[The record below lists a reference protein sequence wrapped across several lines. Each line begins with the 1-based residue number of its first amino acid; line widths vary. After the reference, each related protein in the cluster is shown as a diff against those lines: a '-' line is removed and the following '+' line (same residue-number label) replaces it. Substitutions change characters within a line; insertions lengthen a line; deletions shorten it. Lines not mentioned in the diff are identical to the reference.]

1 MTPLLAAVAVIL
13 SVVTPPFVVASAA
26 DLDSEWVTETD
37 FVTVSPGRSATFQ
50 VFFRNTGTRT
60 WIKGTDTQID
70 LAACLDDKITCDRE
84 PTNRRFDPGTWL
96 SRTRYAAQSQAS
108 VPPGGIAAFRYEVV
122 VPGDQ
127 PPGTYRFYGA
137 LVRRTTGVAIHP
149 DGYFHELTVPAAGC
163 APGTVVLAPSFRQR
177 QVGFPFEQTA
187 VVTCTDGKPATDVHV
202 TFTVQP
208 SAIDTR
214 SSNLERT
221 AITDR
226 NGIATVTWSRTD
238 PGTDTV
244 SAYVTS
250 RPVVRGGAIA
260 RWTVA
265 LRVLECLPT
274 LPVRQANDTTRTFD
288 LTAWDQATGSALSSS
303 ILNVGVRTF
312 IPTGAATVNGASVA
326 RLNVGATGVRVTTDT
341 AGKVRIVLV
350 GADATVEL
358 RVFIDANANGVLED
372 TEFREDCAS
381 TSFAPG

>member
-1 MTPLLAAVAVIL
+1 MTGLLVALVL
-13 SVVTPPFVVASAA
+13 VAASATQSGTAAPA

-37 FVTVSPGRSATFQ
+37 FVTVTPGRSATFQ

-70 LAACLDDKITCDRE
+70 LAACLDDKVTCDRE
-84 PTNRRFDPGTWL
+84 PATKRFDPGTWV
-96 SRTRYAAQSQAS
+96 SGSRYAAQSQAS
-108 VPPGGIAAFRYEVV
+108 VPPGGIAAFRYDVTV
-122 VPGDQ
+122 RGDQ
-127 PPGTYRFYGA
+127 APGTYRFYGA
-137 LVRRTTGVAIHP
+137 LVVHATGAPVHP
-149 DGYFHELTVPAAGC
+149 DGYFHELTVPAPAC
-163 APGTVVLAPSFRQR
+163 TPAAVVLSPSFRQR

-187 VVTCTDGKPATDVHV
+187 AVTCTDGKPAADVHV
-202 TFTVQP
+202 TFTIQP

-214 SSNLERT
+214 SANLERT
-221 AITDR
+221 AITDK
-226 NGIATVTWSRTD
+226 NGLATVSWSRTD

-244 SAYVTS
+244 SAYPTS
-250 RPVVRGGAIA
+250 RPIIRGGAIA

-265 LRVLECLPT
+265 LRVLECTPT
-274 LPVRQANDTTRTFD
+274 QPLRQSNDTTRTFD
-288 LTAWDQATGSALSSS
+288 VTAWDQATGSAFSSS

-341 AGKVRIVLV
+341 AGKVRIVLA
-350 GADATVEL
+350 GTDATVEL

-381 TSFAPG
+381 TTFGPG